1 MTTPTQPET
10 AVSLQS
16 AYTAAVERASKTT
29 GALILAE
36 AQILDLTEKLAL
48 MERELI
54 EECDTSSELRLR
66 IARLVGETQMDEP
79 DAAAVD

>member
-1 MTTPTQPET
+1 MTTPQPET
-10 AVSLQS
+10 AVTLQS

-36 AQILDLTEKLAL
+36 AQILDLTEKLVSL
-48 MERELI
+48 ERELT
-54 EECDTSSELRLR
+54 EECDRTAALRAR
-66 IARLVGETQMDEP
+66 IDRMQRETQTDEP